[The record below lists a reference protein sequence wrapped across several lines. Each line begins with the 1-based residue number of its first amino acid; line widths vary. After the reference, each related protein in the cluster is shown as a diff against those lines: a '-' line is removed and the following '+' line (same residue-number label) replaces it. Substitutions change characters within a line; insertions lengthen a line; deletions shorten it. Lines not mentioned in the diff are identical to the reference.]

1 MRTARIERKPMQ
13 YLYNTGDSYTFMNM
27 EDYSQIEITK
37 DVIGDDVKYLKENQD
52 LDITFYEG
60 EILGLSFPDKIEME
74 VIKTEPGVKG
84 NTSQNALKDATVETG
99 YELKVPLFI
108 NEGEKII
115 ISTKDGKYVSRA

>member
-1 MRTARIERKPMQ
+1 
-13 YLYNTGDSYTFMNM
+13 MNM
-27 EDYSQIEITK
+27 EDYSQIEIPK
-37 DVIGDDVKYLKENQD
+37 DVIGEDIKYLKENQD

-115 ISTKDGKYVSRA
+115 ISTKDGKYVSRS